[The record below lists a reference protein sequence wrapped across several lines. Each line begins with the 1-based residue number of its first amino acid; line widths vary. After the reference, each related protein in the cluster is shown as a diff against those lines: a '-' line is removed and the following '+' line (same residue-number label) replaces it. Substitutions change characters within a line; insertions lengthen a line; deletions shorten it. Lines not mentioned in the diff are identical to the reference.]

1 MGKCGHHH
9 RGGSNLKLALLL
21 NLVFVVL
28 EIVGGIWTNSIAIL
42 SDALHDGADC
52 FSLGLA
58 WYLQK
63 LSARRADAKFT
74 YGYRRFS
81 SLGALITGTVLV
93 AGLSVIVWNA
103 FQRLLQPEEVKV
115 PGMLAIAV
123 VGILLNGAAA
133 WTLRGGRSLNEKV
146 AGWHLVE
153 DTLGWVAVLLGS
165 AVMMVWDLP
174 LIDPMLALLISC
186 FILWNVGRNLKTV
199 ALVFLQS
206 APPGFDAEAFD
217 RKLAEIPGV
226 IGSHHTHTW
235 TLDGES
241 HVFSTHLVLA
251 SDSDRGTI
259 AAAKQRVHDLLRDHA
274 FTHSTVEVELEG
286 ELCSVEAARG
296 TAAVPCHSER
306 SSE

>member
-1 MGKCGHHH
+1 MHNCGHRH
-9 RGGSNLKLALLL
+9 RDGSKLGLAFIL

-28 EIVGGIWTNSIAIL
+28 EIVGGVWTNSIAIL

-63 LSARRADAKFT
+63 LSARRPDAKFT

-81 SLGALITGTVLV
+81 SLGALITGVVLM
-93 AGLSVIVWNA
+93 AGLTVIIWNA
-103 FQRLLQPEEVKV
+103 FHRLLQPEPVKV
-115 PGMLAIAV
+115 PGMIAIALL
-123 VGILLNGAAA
+123 GILLNGTAA
-133 WTLRGGRSLNEKV
+133 WTLRGSHSLNEKV

-174 LIDPMLALLISC
+174 VIDPLLAMLISC
-186 FILWNVGRNLKTV
+186 FILWNVAKNLKTV

-217 RKLAEIPGV
+217 QKLAEIPGV

-251 SDSDRGTI
+251 SGSDRSIIT
-259 AAAKQRVHDLLRDHA
+259 AVKQRVHDLLRDHA
-274 FTHSTVEVELEG
+274 FTHSTVEIEIEG
-286 ELCSVEAARG
+286 ECCAVEAARG
-296 TAAVPCHSER
+296 SAVAH
-306 SSE
+306 